1 MPLSGSTER
10 PLIPLRCTTLFV
22 KCSTAL
28 WCLHDC
34 TVIPSFNFV
43 YIYAYI
49 YIKLVIMES
58 NNITIMHLADETLLQ
73 ILSYDILHRQD
84 QHHLAL
90 VSRRF
95 STLVAVILYNTIEY
109 LSYRS
114 WRNPQIAL
122 LSRTCH
128 EHPERAALVRHL
140 SLSWIHDDEE
150 GRFQIMDLLTQ
161 VPMLR
166 SLVLIVQGDQE
177 LEDSPDPPSKDCPN
191 PTHFF
196 DRCPMIFLRSL
207 KVHCPRTTSNEVIK
221 YTHLQSLESLE
232 IKYFDILQPF
242 ESSSNITESG
252 DTISVLKHLKFT
264 YSIMPTRPVVEVL
277 VGHLNSLQSLDWEI
291 YNVIDVIEW
300 DSALSSH
307 LLSLSKTLVKLRL
320 VQHAFYQ
327 GFANDSEIDFT
338 AYTALKDLSID
349 SCFVFSSK
357 PARDIRQGGGKP
369 LHYRL
374 PSLLETLEVS
384 YIRLQHMKS
393 GK

>member
-1 MPLSGSTER
+1 
-10 PLIPLRCTTLFV
+10 
-22 KCSTAL
+22 
-28 WCLHDC
+28 
-34 TVIPSFNFV
+34 
-43 YIYAYI
+43 
-49 YIKLVIMES
+49 
-58 NNITIMHLADETLLQ
+58 
-73 ILSYDILHRQD
+73 
-84 QHHLAL
+84 
-90 VSRRF
+90 
-95 STLVAVILYNTIEY
+95 VAVILYNTIEY

-114 WRNPQIAL
+114 WRKPQIAF

-140 SLSWIHDDEE
+140 SLSWIHDD
-150 GRFQIMDLLTQ
+150 GGHFQIMDLLSQ

-177 LEDSPDPPSKDCPN
+177 LEESSDPPSKDCPN

-196 DRCPMIFLRSL
+196 DRCAMVFLRSL

-242 ESSSNITESG
+242 EYHQTSRRAATRYQYS
-252 DTISVLKHLKFT
+252 KHPKFT
-264 YSIMPTRPVVEVL
+264 YSIMPTRPVVEAI

-307 LLSLSKTLVKLRL
+307 LLPMSKTLVKLHL

-338 AYTALKDLSID
+338 AYTVLKDLSID

-357 PARDIRQGGGKP
+357 PARDIPQAGGKP

-374 PSLLETLEVS
+374 LLCLESLEVS
-384 YIRLQHMKS
+384 YIRLQPMKT